1 MYNLDQDYLQNFKN
15 GNWQVIRATDVT
27 CGPSQIIT
35 IEFVMWGLF
44 EQKGLTRCYNCVGRK
59 IPTMEQ
65 M

>member
-15 GNWQVIRATDVT
+15 RNT

-35 IEFVMWGLF
+35 EEFVMWGLF

-59 IPTMEQ
+59 IPTREQ
-65 M
+65 T